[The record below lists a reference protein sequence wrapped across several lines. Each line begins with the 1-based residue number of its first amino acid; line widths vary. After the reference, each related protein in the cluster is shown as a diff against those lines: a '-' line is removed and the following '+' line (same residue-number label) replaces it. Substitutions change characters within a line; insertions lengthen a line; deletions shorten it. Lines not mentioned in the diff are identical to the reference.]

1 MPATFDNDIA
11 TVQDALV
18 TLCAAATDP
27 NGGSVSSAKLFPA
40 DGLLSSQ
47 VPFLW
52 VRRGRHLTRDE
63 IATDLYS
70 DTRQYQ
76 VLIYVESLADGEL
89 DDESEFDN
97 AVDWIKYF
105 HKYLARN
112 RHFAEASEIVLADV
126 RDSGDVNMF
135 GKDGTRYSG
144 VAFTIP
150 IKTLTRF

>member
-1 MPATFDNDIA
+1 MPATFDNDIT

-18 TLCAAATDP
+18 SLCAAATDP
-27 NGGSVSSAKLFPA
+27 NGGSITAAKRFPN

-47 VPFLW
+47 IPFLW
-52 VRRGRHLTRDE
+52 VRRGRQFLRDE

-105 HKYLARN
+105 HKYLAQN
-112 RHFAEASEIVLADV
+112 RHFVEASEIVVVDV

-135 GKDGTRYSG
+135 GKDGIRYSG